1 MSVAQ
6 TRTRELEL
14 VHNQHVVEDV
24 VSPWRLIEVEGE
36 SDETMVGDVA
46 RMAASL
52 DGKFFGCQICGNP
65 QLQATYLKLVHPNL
79 LVAYFF
85 IHGFFCGLVALEV
98 RQLHGSWECQLG
110 LS

>member
-52 DGKFFGCQICGNP
+52 DGKFFGRQICGNP
-65 QLQATYLKLVHPNL
+65 QLQATSLNL
-79 LVAYFF
+79 CTQTCGVFF
-85 IHGFFCGLVALEV
+85 HTWIFLRSGGA
-98 RQLHGSWECQLG
+98 
-110 LS
+110 